1 MGILSSIKQAISGKP
16 KTEASPPKA
25 RELPVSFY
33 IDTVEMNREQ
43 KDLYFRSNPYSPIAI
58 EKRVNFTGLNYYP
71 VDVNMRLTLP
81 LERAA
86 EPTPLTIQT
95 NTGEERPFWRIGTVS
110 FEIDSEPATLAIYQ
124 GQDHD
129 DLFVPFR
136 DATSGTETYGAGRYL
151 EPEELSDDKILLDFN
166 QAYNP
171 FCAYSEDFSCPLPPF
186 ENHLQV
192 AIRAGEKNYSKQER
206 SSAG

>member
-1 MGILSSIKQAISGKP
+1 MGILSSIKKAISGKNNAP
-16 KTEASPPKA
+16 GPAQPQP

-43 KDLYFRSNPYSPIAI
+43 KDQYFRANPYSPIAI

-71 VDVNMRLTLP
+71 VDVAMRLTLP

-86 EPTPLTIQT
+86 EPAPLTIQT
-95 NTGEERPFWRIGTVS
+95 NTGEERPFRRIGTVT
-110 FEIDSEPATLAIYQ
+110 FEVEGQPATLAIYQ

-136 DATSGTETYGAGRYL
+136 DATSGGETYGAGRYL
-151 EPEELSDDKILLDFN
+151 EPEELADGNILLDFN
-166 QAYNP
+166 AAYNP
-171 FCAYSEDFSCPLPPF
+171 FCAYSDDFSCPLPPA
-186 ENHLQV
+186 ENHLTV
-192 AIRAGEKNYSKQER
+192 PIRAGEKSYS
-206 SSAG
+206 G